1 MIVSLIRL
9 RRHHRSNSDR
19 PAIDIQESTKGHS
32 IEGSKSKFYLSNI
45 GDLVHRF
52 PVEGF
57 VRFGDTRE
65 IVECGF
71 EDRLVELHSTSARLR
86 VQIDEQSF
94 TDFLI
99 ARLNQIAETCGIV
112 TLKLDTDQQCRDL
125 LSEYYCW
132 HSKDELLFEFELI
145 FVLLFL
151 RRRARR
157 HLKRDSLFIAL
168 AGLFSGKTRLIRK

>member
-1 MIVSLIRL
+1 M
-9 RRHHRSNSDR
+9 
-19 PAIDIQESTKGHS
+19 
-32 IEGSKSKFYLSNI
+32 SNI

-71 EDRLVELHSTSARLR
+71 EDRLVELHSAATRLG

-99 ARLNQIAETCGIV
+99 ARLDQISETCGKV
-112 TLKLDTDQQCRDL
+112 TLKLDIDQR
-125 LSEYYCW
+125 
-132 HSKDELLFEFELI
+132 
-145 FVLLFL
+145 
-151 RRRARR
+151 
-157 HLKRDSLFIAL
+157 
-168 AGLFSGKTRLIRK
+168 